1 MYHPQRTVT
10 VSSRRP
16 LRATERNSLSYI
28 AFGDTES
35 DALGNYFTFLI
46 VLMPP
51 LDVPP
56 FPFCIGYAILRG
68 WKNTTK
74 KLLVVF
80 LVDLLDKW

>member
-1 MYHPQRTVT
+1 MAT

-16 LRATERNSLSYI
+16 SRATGRNSLSYI

-51 LDVPP
+51 PDISPYPL
-56 FPFCIGYAILRG
+56 CIGYAILRR

-74 KLLVVF
+74 TLLVVF